1 MAKWNAYYFSLVLV
15 AILCLF
21 VIVGHLL
28 GTFNILCF
36 SSGSTSTILI
46 ISLLH
51 LHEFF
56 LFFSLPL
63 KPEYS
68 KESSPPYELS
78 PSLFPC
84 LTLLPHSMT
93 SKFPFPVL
101 SAHLCFVLFFSVK
114 MPASLPHS
122 PTTSW
127 VPDHCLQTFGSYI
140 SFDQAVSCVWNASL
154 FICVNNSCVS
164 LIFSSGIISLRKQRY
179 AESSASP

>member
-28 GTFNILCF
+28 GTFNIICF
-36 SSGSTSTILI
+36 FSGSTSTILI

-51 LHEFF
+51 LHGFF
-56 LFFSLPL
+56 LFFLHLTPAYASRNQARIMNFF
-63 KPEYS
+63 
-68 KESSPPYELS
+68 PPY
-78 PSLFPC
+78 
-84 LTLLPHSMT
+84 
-93 SKFPFPVL
+93 FPVL
-101 SAHLCFVLFFSVK
+101 LSCPIWWLLNFHSQSSLLSFVCVFFFSIK

-140 SFDQAVSCVWNASL
+140 SFDQAVSCVWNAC
-154 FICVNNSCVS
+154 FIHLC
-164 LIFSSGIISLRKQRY
+164 
-179 AESSASP
+179 E

>member
-1 MAKWNAYYFSLVLV
+1 M
-15 AILCLF
+15 F

-28 GTFNILCF
+28 WTFNILCF

-46 ISLLH
+46 IFLMH

-56 LFFSLPL
+56 LFFLPL

-68 KESSPPYELS
+68 SRNQAHLMNFPPPCFLVLLS
-78 PSLFPC
+78 CPIRWLPFPA
-84 LTLLPHSMT
+84 LTLC
-93 SKFPFPVL
+93 
-101 SAHLCFVLFFSVK
+101 SALFCFVFSVK

-154 FICVNNSCVS
+154 FICVNNSRVS